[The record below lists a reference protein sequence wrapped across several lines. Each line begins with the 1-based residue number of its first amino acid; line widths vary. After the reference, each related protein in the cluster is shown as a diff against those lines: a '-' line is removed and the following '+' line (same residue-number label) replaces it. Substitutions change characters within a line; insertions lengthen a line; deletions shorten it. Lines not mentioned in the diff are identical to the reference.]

1 MIRNDHRMKKLIII
15 MAAVQCQ
22 CTGSEEGKKE
32 RILYSQSFLIAL
44 IYTALVSVNQ
54 SLHETPAALV
64 LRLLQ
69 YNVRPAV

>member
-1 MIRNDHRMKKLIII
+1 MNVIRNDHRMKKLIII
-15 MAAVQCQ
+15 MAAVVHRI
-22 CTGSEEGKKE
+22 GGRKE